1 MFGHK
6 PPEKMNLLGTFNSMH
21 DAENNS
27 MHDAEK
33 AITKQCERS

>member
-1 MFGHK
+1 MFCHK

-21 DAENNS
+21 DV
-27 MHDAEK
+27 EK